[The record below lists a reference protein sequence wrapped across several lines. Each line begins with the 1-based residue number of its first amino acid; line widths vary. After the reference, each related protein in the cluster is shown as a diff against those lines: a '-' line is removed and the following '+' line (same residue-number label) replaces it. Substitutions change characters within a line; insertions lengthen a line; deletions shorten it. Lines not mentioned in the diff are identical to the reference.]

1 MCNYSLCKR
10 ALHLSSFKGWMQMSS
25 VGCFLSPKLQTLSSE
40 GAHLSLE
47 CFCQRCLLC
56 FHSTATTASRGRWM
70 EAALRLSGS
79 FPQRHLETASQETPS
94 STPPG
99 RPAFTKKTQT
109 PPVHP
114 RMCQGNRFLPHSPWI
129 NGIYSPVIC
138 LFWLNFRYRRAL
150 SNNCTEGASL
160 RFSPRRQ
167 RCPSRA
173 PRGLQLLTSEGMLVA
188 TLGRNV
194 TFLVFL
200 EEVLT
205 SVLHTEQ
212 PCLAP
217 CLFNQSLQDIVDLF
231 NVFFC
236 DKSAEGLLSSRFA
249 SGAGP
254 ACINFLFVV
263 PP

>member
-1 MCNYSLCKR
+1 
-10 ALHLSSFKGWMQMSS
+10 
-25 VGCFLSPKLQTLSSE
+25 
-40 GAHLSLE
+40 
-47 CFCQRCLLC
+47 
-56 FHSTATTASRGRWM
+56 M

-99 RPAFTKKTQT
+99 EPART
-109 PPVHP
+109 PPCTKPSWFITIITIHVSRKP
-114 RMCQGNRFLPHSPWI
+114 FSTTLPVDKQRSLSRHLSF
-129 NGIYSPVIC
+129 
-138 LFWLNFRYRRAL
+138 FWLNFRYRRAL
-150 SNNCTEGASL
+150 SNNCTEGAPL

-205 SVLHTEQ
+205 SVPHAALGCM
-212 PCLAP
+212 P
-217 CLFNQSLQDIVDLF
+217 F
-231 NVFFC
+231 
-236 DKSAEGLLSSRFA
+236 
-249 SGAGP
+249 
-254 ACINFLFVV
+254 
-263 PP
+263 

>member
-1 MCNYSLCKR
+1 
-10 ALHLSSFKGWMQMSS
+10 
-25 VGCFLSPKLQTLSSE
+25 
-40 GAHLSLE
+40 
-47 CFCQRCLLC
+47 
-56 FHSTATTASRGRWM
+56 M

-99 RPAFTKKTQT
+99 RPAFTPSSAE

-114 RMCQGNRFLPHSPWI
+114 RLCQGNRFLAHSTWI
-129 NGIYSPVIC
+129 NAVYGPVTS
-138 LFWLNFRYRRAL
+138 LFCLNFRYRRAL
-150 SNNCTEGASL
+150 SNNCTEGAPL

-173 PRGLQLLTSEGMLVA
+173 PRGLQLLTSEGTLVA

-205 SVLHTEQ
+205 SVLHTQ
-212 PCLAP
+212 QQCLAA

-231 NVFFC
+231 DFF
-236 DKSAEGLLSSRFA
+236 L
-249 SGAGP
+249 
-254 ACINFLFVV
+254 
-263 PP
+263 